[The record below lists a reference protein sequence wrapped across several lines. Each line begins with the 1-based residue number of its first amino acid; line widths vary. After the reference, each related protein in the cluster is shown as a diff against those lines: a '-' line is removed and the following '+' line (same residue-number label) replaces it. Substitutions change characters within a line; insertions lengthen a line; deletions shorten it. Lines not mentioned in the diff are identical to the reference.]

1 MKNKLYDNILN
12 SLMKEIK
19 KTICEQFNIDKMDL
33 NKN

>member
-1 MKNKLYDNILN
+1 MKNKLYYNILN

-19 KTICEQFNIDKMDL
+19 TTISEQFNIDKMDL